1 MTFNDNNNN
10 KLYNAPTY
18 NTSDSTYFNESISK
32 PKPKKPR
39 ILTQMIIVSLVSS
52 IISSAVVASY
62 FQLISPA
69 INSANNQEQTVLQSN
84 QSYDSSSKGKLIL
97 AAESSD
103 SSITDIAEEVSPSI
117 VGIRVTVPSTRR
129 NNIFGNY
136 FYYGQ
141 DQSQTPQSG
150 EGSGIIIKNDG
161 YILTNDHVIADAIN
175 SKTGKLIDGAKIE
188 VYLSSKNNTPYT
200 AEVIGRDSLT
210 DLAVIKINGNN
221 FPAAKLG
228 NSDNIKVGEL
238 AIAIGNPGGLEY
250 MGSVTVGVISGLN
263 RKVEGTET
271 AGFKLIQTDAAIN
284 PGNSGGALVN
294 SRGEII
300 GINSVKIVAQGYEGL
315 GFAIPVN
322 NAMEIINSL
331 IQYKY
336 VKGRIQ
342 LGISADVNYT
352 EEVAKQYNMPSG
364 VYVSNVQMLSNA
376 YKAGIRAGDI
386 ITKFDGVAVKSVNDI
401 NDIKSKHKVGD
412 VVSVEIYRDDQ
423 TQTLKVTLAE
433 SKS

>member
-1 MTFNDNNNN
+1 MTFNDNNN
-10 KLYNAPTY
+10 KIYNAPTY
-18 NTSDSTYFNESISK
+18 YTTDSVYFNESINK
-32 PKPKKPR
+32 PKRKKPR

-69 INSANNQEQTVLQSN
+69 LNSANNQAQVGIQST
-84 QSYDSSSKGKLIL
+84 QSYDPSSKAKLIL

-103 SSITDIAEEVSPSI
+103 SSITDIAEQVSPSI

-150 EGSGIIIKNDG
+150 EGSGIIIKSDG
-161 YILTNDHVIADAIN
+161 YIMTNDHVIADAIN
-175 SKTGKLIDGAKIE
+175 SKTGKLIEGAKIE
-188 VYLSSKNNTPYT
+188 VYLTNKNNKPYT
-200 AEVIGRDSLT
+200 AEVVGRDSLT
-210 DLAVIKINGNN
+210 DLAVIKISGNN

-228 NSDNIKVGEL
+228 NSDKIKVGDL

-263 RKVEGTET
+263 RRVDGTET
-271 AGFKLIQTDAAIN
+271 SGFKLIQTDAAIN

-294 SRGEII
+294 SKGEII

-322 NAMEIINSL
+322 NAMEIVNSL

-342 LGISADVNYT
+342 LGITADPNYT
-352 EEVAKQYNMPSG
+352 EEIAKQYNMPAG
-364 VYVSNVQMLSNA
+364 VYVSNVQMLSSA

-386 ITKFDGVAVKSVNDI
+386 ITKFDGVAVKTVNDI
-401 NDIKSKHKVGD
+401 NNIKAKHKVGD

-423 TQTLKVTLAE
+423 TQTLNVTLAE
-433 SKS
+433 SKN